1 MGRTNC
7 VPSASI
13 LSCQNYILWYHFS
26 MSCNVIIYA
35 RTSPDCTATGE
46 DQIQHLKAVAAENG
60 WTVGKVFMDR
70 PATVKKDRRPAETA
84 LIEAIRAGGVE
95 KVLLWS
101 IDRVGRSL
109 VDLVGFLETCR
120 TAKVTLYLHEQGI
133 DTTTSNG
140 AALLDMAAMMAFHL
154 RQTRRDRIL
163 RGQAAV
169 KGIVRFGR
177 PPIPVSKVEKAKR
190 ELAAGKGV
198 RQVARLAGISA
209 ASVSRLKN
217 TLASA

>member
-1 MGRTNC
+1 MTF
-7 VPSASI
+7 V
-13 LSCQNYILWYHFS
+13 
-26 MSCNVIIYA
+26 
-35 RTSPDCTATGE
+35 
-46 DQIQHLKAVAAENG
+46 
-60 WTVGKVFMDR
+60 KVFMDR

-84 LIEAIRAGGVE
+84 LIEAVRSGGVD

-101 IDRVGRSL
+101 IDRIGKSL
-109 VDLVGFLETCR
+109 IDLIGFLETCR
-120 TAKVTLYLHEQGI
+120 MVKVTLYLHEQGI

-140 AALLDMAAMMAFHL
+140 AALLDMAALMAYHL

-177 PPIPVSKVEKAKR
+177 PPIPVSKVEKARR

-217 TLASA
+217 ALASV

>member
-1 MGRTNC
+1 
-7 VPSASI
+7 
-13 LSCQNYILWYHFS
+13 
-26 MSCNVIIYA
+26 MSYNVIIYA

-46 DQIQHLKAVAAENG
+46 EQIQRLKAVAAEHG
-60 WTVGKVFMDR
+60 WMVSKVFTDR
-70 PATVKKDRRPAETA
+70 PAPVKKDRRPGEMA
-84 LIEAIRAGGVE
+84 LIEAIRSGGVE

-109 VDLVGFLETCR
+109 VDLVGFIETCR
-120 TAKVTLYLHEQGI
+120 ASGVTLWLDEQKI
-133 DTTTSNG
+133 DTATSNG
-140 AALLDMAAMMAFHL
+140 VPLLDVAGLMAYHL

-169 KGIVRFGR
+169 KGIVKFGR
-177 PPIPVSKVEKAKR
+177 PPIPVSKVEKATR